1 MDILS
6 QMKSRMAAP
15 NNTQKMLDDLQA
27 GKKIDANAAKAAVL
41 DAIGNMNPMM
51 RMLLKGILPQVQSMA
66 RQKGEA
72 DAAINGIMQEIQGK
86 L

>member
-6 QMKSRMAAP
+6 QMKSRMGTQ
-15 NNTQKMLDDLQA
+15 NDTQKMLDDLRA
-27 GKKIDANAAKAAVL
+27 GKQIDAEAAKTAVL
-41 DAIGNMNPMM
+41 GAIGQLNPMM
-51 RMLLKGILPQVQSMA
+51 RMLFKGILPQVQSMA
-66 RQKGEA
+66 KQKGEA

>member
-27 GKKIDANAAKAAVL
+27 GKQIDANAAKAAVL

>member
-1 MDILS
+1 
-6 QMKSRMAAP
+6 MAAP
-15 NNTQKMLDDLQA
+15 NNTQKMLDELRA
-27 GKKIDANAAKAAVL
+27 GKQIDANAAKAAVL

-51 RMLLKGILPQVQSMA
+51 RMLLKGILPQVKSAA

-72 DAAINGIMQEIQGK
+72 DAAIQSIMQEIQGK